1 MKKAICK
8 SDKVISL
15 ILAMAMLISVLSVC
29 LGLPASAVA
38 AKNLCENG
46 DFETGDLSG
55 YTYPYG
61 SVSNPVDSISVVK
74 YTMNGVES
82 NAAKIMRDGDSLN
95 IPDGRALNKKLELA
109 AGKYQ
114 ITLDVDVSYN
124 SEAGYKP
131 TDALIY
137 GIYKGADAA
146 TSGNGRLYDNSNA
159 ANISTT
165 SGANSFSVREG
176 EGNGVTVYDN
186 YYDAKSYRVTFG
198 QSTANE
204 VKSSIKMEFEL
215 DGSEK
220 NVFLSLCVS
229 KYVTAYVDNIVLTRE
244 EPIIDGVLVTP
255 NSDFEKGN
263 LSGFTS
269 GANVKV
275 VNSAVNDGDDTTFT
289 GYAAYL
295 PPRTAADTSN
305 ITYQMTAVPAGKYT
319 VSFDL
324 DAFAGANP
332 NTNGNMLVGLYKGK
346 PGNYNR
352 GMGNTV
358 LTKLCVY
365 DKKTNA
371 AAANIDYRNDGS
383 AINFTNA
390 ANSYGNYK
398 FTATFTLTE
407 ATDMFLGVCF
417 YNNQSDYAYL
427 DNIKFVVADSEQL
440 IENGDFELGGLYG
453 YEYAT
458 AIDTPVKVEK
468 HTFGDGNE
476 NNYAAKLE
484 RTLETNVAN
493 NDKWKYPAGRAL
505 NKKLEGLEKGNY
517 TLSFDIDTTA
527 SSTNALYYGI
537 YKGTPNNYGRMFDSC
552 EQISVTSAEKTLNA
566 RTTDGLNGVFAARDA
581 DFSGNISYRLSFG
594 DSEKSVK
601 AKIMLNFTVDGTE
614 DNLYFSLCVNN
625 GTTAYIDNIKLYS
638 VKFEQY
644 FNNADYAHLAFKNA
658 PFTGVDKIGYT
669 IFVNNT
675 DTTDISTEYFN
686 SSAIG
691 TVSYLRATENG
702 VYYCDVNNDLT
713 ADTADIATLKKVL
726 LGIDTSYNKAAA
738 NVNGDDTVD
747 IRDLVKIKKAFSEKG
762 IEDISAVSGSY
773 NYIFKLGLK
782 ENDTLQ
788 VVPYI
793 ISGSEMI
800 KGNALGMKYSD
811 GKLNETEVESLSYD
825 FADGTAVD
833 AAYIGEYK

>member
-1 MKKAICK
+1 MKIKALKK
-8 SDKVISL
+8 SVSL
-15 ILAMAMLISVLSVC
+15 ILTLAMVLS
-29 LGLPASAVA
+29 ASYAISNFSA
-38 AKNLCENG
+38 YATERKNYIIGG
-46 DFETGDLSG
+46 DFEDGENSLKYFE
-55 YTYPYG
+55 YT
-61 SVSNPVDSISVVK
+61 K
-74 YTMNGVES
+74 
-82 NAAKIMRDGDSLN
+82 
-95 IPDGRALNKKLELA
+95 
-109 AGKYQ
+109 
-114 ITLDVDVSYN
+114 
-124 SEAGYKP
+124 
-131 TDALIY
+131 
-137 GIYKGADAA
+137 
-146 TSGNGRLYDNSNA
+146 
-159 ANISTT
+159 
-165 SGANSFSVREG
+165 
-176 EGNGVTVYDN
+176 
-186 YYDAKSYRVTFG
+186 
-198 QSTANE
+198 
-204 VKSSIKMEFEL
+204 
-215 DGSEK
+215 SEK
-220 NVFLSLCVS
+220 NPIEIVDYRFDNGSAANKAAKLARPASGGDQYGNALSYNLKKLNLKPGAYTLTFDADVTS
-229 KYVTAYVDNIVLTRE
+229 SNGNSYAFYYGVYNGMYDYSGRFYTNDVPATNKNIVTTEAGKTLIARSEGSLQGRFAASDNEKDGFRISLTNTVDKTVKAKISLEFNVDGTEDNLYFSAGSMEGTTAYIDNIVLNGSDTIE
-244 EPIIDGVLVTP
+244 DGVLVTP

-269 GANVKV
+269 GANVRV

-295 PPRTAADTSN
+295 PPRKGADASN

-346 PGNYNR
+346 PGSYNR

-371 AAANIDYRNDGS
+371 VAANIDYRNDGS
-383 AINFTNA
+383 AIDFTNA

-468 HTFGDGNE
+468 HAFDDGNE

-484 RTLETNVAN
+484 RTLETNVAD

-505 NKKLEGLEKGNY
+505 NKKLNGLEKGNY
-517 TLSFDIDTTA
+517 TLSFDIDATA

-658 PFTGVDKIGYT
+658 PFTGVDKIGYA

-691 TVSYLRATENG
+691 TVSYLRATEND

-713 ADTADIATLKKVL
+713 ADTADIATLRKVL

-738 NVNGDDTVD
+738 NVNGDETVD
-747 IRDLVKIKKAFSEKG
+747 IRDLVKIKKAFSEEK

-793 ISGSEMI
+793 ISGGERI
-800 KGNALGMKYSD
+800 TGNALGMKYSG
-811 GKLNETEVESLSYD
+811 GKLEESEVESLSYD
-825 FADGTAVD
+825 FADGTAAD

>member
-1 MKKAICK
+1 MKIKALKK
-8 SDKVISL
+8 SVSL
-15 ILAMAMLISVLSVC
+15 ILTLAMVLS
-29 LGLPASAVA
+29 ASYAISNFSA
-38 AKNLCENG
+38 YATERKNYIIGG
-46 DFETGDLSG
+46 DFEDGENSLQYYE
-55 YTYPYG
+55 YTASSKNPIEIVEYQFDNG
-61 SVSNPVDSISVVK
+61 SATNK
-74 YTMNGVES
+74 
-82 NAAKIMRDGDSLN
+82 AAKLARPASGGDEYGN
-95 IPDGRALNKKLELA
+95 ALSYNLKKLNLKPGAYTLTFDADVTSSNGNSYAFYYGVYNGTYDYSGRFYTNNAPATNKNIVTTA
-109 AGKYQ
+109 AGK
-114 ITLDVDVSYN
+114 TLIARSEGSLQGRFAASDNEKDGFRISLTNTVDKTVKAKIFLEFNVDGTEDNLYFS
-124 SEAGYKP
+124 AG
-131 TDALIY
+131 
-137 GIYKGADAA
+137 
-146 TSGNGRLYDNSNA
+146 SM
-159 ANISTT
+159 
-165 SGANSFSVREG
+165 EG
-176 EGNGVTVYDN
+176 T
-186 YYDAKSYRVTFG
+186 
-198 QSTANE
+198 
-204 VKSSIKMEFEL
+204 
-215 DGSEK
+215 
-220 NVFLSLCVS
+220 
-229 KYVTAYVDNIVLTRE
+229 TAYIDNIVLNGSDTVE
-244 EPIIDGVLVTP
+244 DGVLVTP

-263 LSGFTS
+263 LNGFTS

-275 VNSAVNDGDDTTFT
+275 VNSAVNDGDVTTFT

-427 DNIKFVVADSEQL
+427 DNIKFVVADGEQL

-468 HTFGDGNE
+468 HAFDDGNE

-484 RTLETNVAN
+484 RTLETNVAD

-517 TLSFDIDTTA
+517 TLSFDIDATA

-581 DFSGNISYRLSFG
+581 DFSGNISYRLSFS

-644 FNNADYAHLAFKNA
+644 FNNADYAHLTFKNA
-658 PFTGVDKIGYT
+658 PFTGVDKIGYA

-713 ADTADIATLKKVL
+713 ADTADIATLRKVL

-738 NVNGDDTVD
+738 NVNGDETVD

-793 ISGSEMI
+793 ISGGERI
-800 KGNALGMKYSD
+800 TGNALGMKYSD

>member
-1 MKKAICK
+1 MKIKALKK
-8 SDKVISL
+8 SVSL
-15 ILAMAMLISVLSVC
+15 ILTLAMVLS
-29 LGLPASAVA
+29 ASYAISNFSA
-38 AKNLCENG
+38 YATERKNYIIGG
-46 DFETGDLSG
+46 DFEDGENSLQYYE
-55 YTYPYG
+55 YTASSKNPIEIVEYQFDNG
-61 SVSNPVDSISVVK
+61 SATNK
-74 YTMNGVES
+74 
-82 NAAKIMRDGDSLN
+82 AAKLARPASGGDEYGN
-95 IPDGRALNKKLELA
+95 ALSYNLKKLNLKPGAYTLTFDADVTSSNGNSYAFYYGVYNGTYDYSGRFYTNNAPATNKNIVTTA
-109 AGKYQ
+109 AGK
-114 ITLDVDVSYN
+114 TLIARSEGSLQGRFAASDNEKDGFRISLTNTVDKTVKAKIFLEFNVDGTEDNLYFS
-124 SEAGYKP
+124 AG
-131 TDALIY
+131 
-137 GIYKGADAA
+137 
-146 TSGNGRLYDNSNA
+146 SM
-159 ANISTT
+159 
-165 SGANSFSVREG
+165 EG
-176 EGNGVTVYDN
+176 T
-186 YYDAKSYRVTFG
+186 
-198 QSTANE
+198 
-204 VKSSIKMEFEL
+204 
-215 DGSEK
+215 
-220 NVFLSLCVS
+220 
-229 KYVTAYVDNIVLTRE
+229 TAYIDNIVLNGSDTVE
-244 EPIIDGVLVTP
+244 DGVLVTP

-263 LSGFTS
+263 LNGFTS

-275 VNSAVNDGDDTTFT
+275 VNSAVNDGDVTTFT

-427 DNIKFVVADSEQL
+427 DNIKFVVADGEQL

-468 HTFGDGNE
+468 HAFDDGNE

-484 RTLETNVAN
+484 RTLETNVAD

-517 TLSFDIDTTA
+517 TLSFDIDATA

-644 FNNADYAHLAFKNA
+644 FNNADYAHLTFKNA

-793 ISGSEMI
+793 ISGGEMI

-811 GKLNETEVESLSYD
+811 GKLDETEVESLSYD

>member
-1 MKKAICK
+1 MKIKALKK
-8 SDKVISL
+8 SISL
-15 ILAMAMLISVLSVC
+15 ILTLAMVLS
-29 LGLPASAVA
+29 ASYAISNFSA
-38 AKNLCENG
+38 YATERKNYIIGG
-46 DFETGDLSG
+46 DFEDGENSLQYYE
-55 YTYPYG
+55 YTASSKNPIEIVEYQFDNG
-61 SVSNPVDSISVVK
+61 SATNK
-74 YTMNGVES
+74 
-82 NAAKIMRDGDSLN
+82 AAKLARPASGGDEYGN
-95 IPDGRALNKKLELA
+95 ALSYNLKKLNLKPGAYTLTFDADVTSSNGNSYAFYYGVYNGTYDYSGRFYTNNAPATNKNIVTTA
-109 AGKYQ
+109 AGK
-114 ITLDVDVSYN
+114 TLIARSEGSLQGRFAASDNEKDGFRISLTNTVDKTVKAKIFLEFNVDGTEDNLYFS
-124 SEAGYKP
+124 AGSMGG
-131 TDALIY
+131 T
-137 GIYKGADAA
+137 
-146 TSGNGRLYDNSNA
+146 
-159 ANISTT
+159 
-165 SGANSFSVREG
+165 
-176 EGNGVTVYDN
+176 
-186 YYDAKSYRVTFG
+186 
-198 QSTANE
+198 
-204 VKSSIKMEFEL
+204 
-215 DGSEK
+215 
-220 NVFLSLCVS
+220 
-229 KYVTAYVDNIVLTRE
+229 TAYIDNIVLNGSDTVE
-244 EPIIDGVLVTP
+244 DGVLVTP

-269 GANVKV
+269 GANVRV

-346 PGNYNR
+346 PGSYNR

-371 AAANIDYRNDGS
+371 VAANIDYRNDGS
-383 AINFTNA
+383 AIDFTNA

-407 ATDMFLGVCF
+407 ETDMFLGVCF

-427 DNIKFVVADSEQL
+427 DNIKFVVADTEQL

-468 HTFGDGNE
+468 HVFDDGNE

-484 RTLETNVAN
+484 RTLETNVAD

-517 TLSFDIDTTA
+517 TLSFDIDATA

-601 AKIMLNFTVDGTE
+601 AKIMLNFTIDGTE

-658 PFTGVDKIGYT
+658 PFTGVDKIGYA

-713 ADTADIATLKKVL
+713 ADTADIATLRKVL

-738 NVNGDDTVD
+738 NVNGDETVD
-747 IRDLVKIKKAFSEKG
+747 IRDLVKIKKAFSEEK
-762 IEDISAVSGSY
+762 IENISAVSGSY

-793 ISGSEMI
+793 ISGGERI
-800 KGNALGMKYSD
+800 TGNALGMKYSG
-811 GKLNETEVESLSYD
+811 GKLEEAEVESLSYD
-825 FADGTAVD
+825 FADGTAAD

>member
-1 MKKAICK
+1 MKIKALKK
-8 SDKVISL
+8 SVSL
-15 ILAMAMLISVLSVC
+15 ILTLAMVLS
-29 LGLPASAVA
+29 ASYAISNFSA
-38 AKNLCENG
+38 YATERKNYIIGG
-46 DFETGDLSG
+46 DFEDGENSLQYYE
-55 YTYPYG
+55 YTASSKNPIEIVEYQFDNG
-61 SVSNPVDSISVVK
+61 SATNK
-74 YTMNGVES
+74 
-82 NAAKIMRDGDSLN
+82 AAKLARPASGGDEYGN
-95 IPDGRALNKKLELA
+95 ALSYNLKKLNLKPGAYTLTFDADVTSSNGNSYAFYYGVYNGTYDYSGRFYTNNAPATNKNIVTTA
-109 AGKYQ
+109 AGK
-114 ITLDVDVSYN
+114 TLIARSEGSLQGRFAASDNEKDGFRISLTNTVDKTVKAKIFLEFNVDGTEDNLYFS
-124 SEAGYKP
+124 AG
-131 TDALIY
+131 
-137 GIYKGADAA
+137 
-146 TSGNGRLYDNSNA
+146 SM
-159 ANISTT
+159 
-165 SGANSFSVREG
+165 EG
-176 EGNGVTVYDN
+176 T
-186 YYDAKSYRVTFG
+186 
-198 QSTANE
+198 
-204 VKSSIKMEFEL
+204 
-215 DGSEK
+215 
-220 NVFLSLCVS
+220 
-229 KYVTAYVDNIVLTRE
+229 TAYIDNIVLNGSDTVE
-244 EPIIDGVLVTP
+244 DGVLVTP

-263 LSGFTS
+263 LNGFTS

-275 VNSAVNDGDDTTFT
+275 VNSAVNDGDVTTFT

>member
-1 MKKAICK
+1 MKIKALKK
-8 SDKVISL
+8 SVSL
-15 ILAMAMLISVLSVC
+15 ILTLAMVLS
-29 LGLPASAVA
+29 ASYAISNFSA
-38 AKNLCENG
+38 YATERKNYIIGG
-46 DFETGDLSG
+46 DFEDGENSLQYYE
-55 YTYPYG
+55 YTASSKNPIEIVEYQFDNG
-61 SVSNPVDSISVVK
+61 SATNK
-74 YTMNGVES
+74 
-82 NAAKIMRDGDSLN
+82 AAKLARPASGGDEYGN
-95 IPDGRALNKKLELA
+95 ALSYNLKKLNLKPGAYTLTFDADVTSSNGNSYAFYYGVYNGTYDYSGRFYTNNAPATNKNIVTTA
-109 AGKYQ
+109 AGK
-114 ITLDVDVSYN
+114 TLIARSEGSLQGRFAASDNEKDGFRISLTNTVDKTVKAKIFLEFNVDGTEDNLYFS
-124 SEAGYKP
+124 AG
-131 TDALIY
+131 
-137 GIYKGADAA
+137 
-146 TSGNGRLYDNSNA
+146 SM
-159 ANISTT
+159 
-165 SGANSFSVREG
+165 EG
-176 EGNGVTVYDN
+176 T
-186 YYDAKSYRVTFG
+186 
-198 QSTANE
+198 
-204 VKSSIKMEFEL
+204 
-215 DGSEK
+215 
-220 NVFLSLCVS
+220 
-229 KYVTAYVDNIVLTRE
+229 TAYIDNIVLNGSDTVE
-244 EPIIDGVLVTP
+244 DGVLVTP

-263 LSGFTS
+263 LNGFTS

-275 VNSAVNDGDDTTFT
+275 VNSAVNDGDVTTFT

-365 DKKTNA
+365 DKKTNV

-427 DNIKFVVADSEQL
+427 DNIKFVVADGEQL

-644 FNNADYAHLAFKNA
+644 FNNADYAHLTFKNA

-713 ADTADIATLKKVL
+713 ADTADIATLRKVL

-738 NVNGDDTVD
+738 NVNGDETVD

-793 ISGSEMI
+793 ISGGERI
-800 KGNALGMKYSD
+800 TGNALGMKYSD

>member
-61 SVSNPVDSISVVK
+61 SVSNPVDPISVVK

-159 ANISTT
+159 VNISTT

-427 DNIKFVVADSEQL
+427 DNIKFVVADGEQL

-468 HTFGDGNE
+468 HAFDDGNE

-484 RTLETNVAN
+484 RTLETNVAD

-517 TLSFDIDTTA
+517 TLSFDIDATA

-644 FNNADYAHLAFKNA
+644 FNNADYAHLTFKNA

-793 ISGSEMI
+793 ISGGEMI

-811 GKLNETEVESLSYD
+811 GKLDETEVENLSYD